1 MTDTGA
7 APRLDVSKGLAE
19 PYEAA
24 LPRVRAIERL

>member
-7 APRLDVSKGLAE
+7 APRLDISKGLTE